1 MMYTLLILYLAGIIG
16 IFRLFYSW
24 NNSILRS
31 TAGAVLWPVLAVL
44 LAALWVYEKVW
55 KL

>member
-1 MMYTLLILYLAGIIG
+1 MMYTLLFVYLACLVAV
-16 IFRLFYSW
+16 FRLFYSW

-31 TAGAVLWPVLAVL
+31 TIGAVLWPVLAVL
-44 LAALWVYEKVW
+44 LSILWVYNKMG